1 MKKILVCVLLCLPAA
16 AYSQEL
22 TTVELGGAP
31 AAQEPEADVREALQ
45 RPDAQRIMSGLSA
58 ELRLSSKQEERIGAA
73 VRRKTEEF
81 EKLMREYEKNSAEE
95 KKWRYKANE
104 SRYGMV
110 RIRRELPDT
119 VREFLDDEQREAY
132 DRLLEAARKPA
143 APAAAEEE
151 SAPKP
156 AKKKKL
162 VRRKKVQAP
171 AGEDEAGQVMVDK
184 DAPKPALK
192 KRRVLK
198 RKAAPPAAAST
209 TPAPEPP
216 AEEPPAEEPPAAA
229 EEEGGGFYP

>member
-1 MKKILVCVLLCLPAA
+1 MKKILVCALLGLPAA
-16 AYSQEL
+16 VYCQEL

-31 AAQEPEADVREALQ
+31 AMQEPEAGASEALQ

-73 VRRKTEEF
+73 VRKKTEEF

-104 SRYGMV
+104 SRYGMA
-110 RIRRELPDT
+110 RIHRELPDT

-132 DRLLEAARKPA
+132 DRLLEAERKPA
-143 APAAAEEE
+143 APAVAAQE

-162 VRRKKVQAP
+162 VRRRKVQAP
-171 AGEDEAGQVMVDK
+171 AGEDEAGQVMVDG
-184 DAPKPALK
+184 DTPKPAPGK
-192 KRRVLK
+192 KRVLR
-198 RKAAPPAAAST
+198 RKASAAPAPAAEAQ
-209 TPAPEPP
+209 PAPEPP
-216 AEEPPAEEPPAAA
+216 AEEPAAPA